1 MSGSDPTSSSLN
13 LSSDTVQGCV
23 GEVASVRSRSSS
35 SNTPSRNRSRQQMLQ
50 SGGYGRRPMS
60 TIVKTMPRAS
70 SSRGPSPSHRGQG
83 SVDVPLEVHHHQE
96 IHVHDD
102 RTQTVSVGVDPAEY
116 GRMVGE
122 AQRMLDESKSRAD
135 HFEGLSKEI
144 YFQACQQIQQLMT
157 IAQQLHQS
165 CIEKDDSLQN
175 LSMEVQMVKAQL
187 QEQVSLFDASKSQ
200 TQRLLGH
207 KDSEISRLVSEVS
220 SLASEKAWLEERL
233 AALSAAPS
241 AEPIQEQAQRSFGNI
256 ESQSLSLNDIQ
267 NVVSSQLAPVLEAF
281 QELSGRITSC
291 ENNMSQNYTEPS
303 RSSQPSQARLTLPVP
318 SQGSNRVGFVS
329 GGGGPPG
336 PEGPDWEVDNG
347 DDEEEE
353 ELIADATPKLE
364 RDMVDSRALQ
374 HAKLEVIPSNASEF
388 RGWKNSIIL
397 LFGRLDISEE
407 EVLTKWLAQSFQIG
421 CESIVQESSSPFPRL
436 DRWLAAELI
445 KGLKQLPELQFKV
458 QGYIEG
464 CTRDATAPRGRA
476 ILHMI
481 SRHFDL
487 DRHRGA
493 LLTSQ
498 SVFQIE
504 LSGFTVK
511 DLQDFRARS

>member
-1 MSGSDPTSSSLN
+1 M
-13 LSSDTVQGCV
+13 
-23 GEVASVRSRSSS
+23 
-35 SNTPSRNRSRQQMLQ
+35 
-50 SGGYGRRPMS
+50 
-60 TIVKTMPRAS
+60 
-70 SSRGPSPSHRGQG
+70 
-83 SVDVPLEVHHHQE
+83 
-96 IHVHDD
+96 
-102 RTQTVSVGVDPAEY
+102 
-116 GRMVGE
+116 
-122 AQRMLDESKSRAD
+122 
-135 HFEGLSKEI
+135 
-144 YFQACQQIQQLMT
+144 
-157 IAQQLHQS
+157 
-165 CIEKDDSLQN
+165 
-175 LSMEVQMVKAQL
+175 
-187 QEQVSLFDASKSQ
+187 
-200 TQRLLGH
+200 
-207 KDSEISRLVSEVS
+207 
-220 SLASEKAWLEERL
+220 

-241 AEPIQEQAQRSFGNI
+241 AEPMQEQAQRSFGNI

-303 RSSQPSQARLTLPVP
+303 RSSQPSQARLTFSVQ

-336 PEGPDWEVDNG
+336 PEGPDWEVDDG

-476 ILHMI
+476 IL
-481 SRHFDL
+481 
-487 DRHRGA
+487 
-493 LLTSQ
+493 
-498 SVFQIE
+498 
-504 LSGFTVK
+504 
-511 DLQDFRARS
+511 